1 MKHRCAVALP
11 LQLFLLWLL
20 PILILASERPKRSK
34 IKDVVSSNA
43 ETGPEEEIHWIVR
56 RDAVQRR
63 REQRKSRRM
72 LKLEKRTKKW
82 KAMKSCKNKSKC
94 KKQEAGRK
102 KNLLGKKQDKDQLR
116 KKGRKRQQKNKVK
129 KTLSEIQRKVN
140 TTACM
145 TKLILYSRLN
155 EKKASA
161 ISKQVKRIK
170 GNDHARPKR

>member
-20 PILILASERPKRSK
+20 PILILASERPQRSK

-63 REQRKSRRM
+63 RGQQKSRRM

-94 KKQEAGRK
+94 KKQEAGSK
-102 KNLLGKKQDKDQLR
+102 KNLL
-116 KKGRKRQQKNKVK
+116 
-129 KTLSEIQRKVN
+129 E
-140 TTACM
+140 
-145 TKLILYSRLN
+145 
-155 EKKASA
+155 E
-161 ISKQVKRIK
+161 SKIKSNWVKREEK
-170 GNDHARPKR
+170 DNRRTK